1 MCISGKSSCFP
12 SHKLYYSSSEIL
24 PETAQLCSVCSS
36 LFVDVSAQ
44 WPCGSH
50 RIVTEHKIFTNCGAV
65 WQSRFL
71 VWHEGAIAI
80 AHVYNVPQRI
90 FRKLYWKIHTMQS
103 CTHTHTAHTTATI
116 PNLTEFMHCK
126 SCHMRGHRVKESF
139 NPTQQQFARAN
150 YYLKVSSL
158 AVLHE
163 HKRQKTLELGAF
175 VKSHLWIGE
184 TAIDSVSFVSFL
196 NLTLFAIKLLFNWSS
211 NYPWIYWRFNQKSI
225 VIFAVPT
232 RAHSLIQPP
241 HKEKSIQMK
250 ILNTTTAKTKKN
262 INVQSHGKSCKCY
275 NSLFPYPRP
284 PQTRST
290 VDHSSRCAQI
300 TVRLMWSMQTDASWQ
315 KKKSATIKAATY
327 TTAWYCIHHVCE
339 SWKWEQFTYTHSRM
353 VFHFAL

>member
-1 MCISGKSSCFP
+1 MCISGKSSCLP

-90 FRKLYWKIHTMQS
+90 FRKLYWKIHIMQS
-103 CTHTHTAHTTATI
+103 CTHTHSTHNRDNSKLNRVYA
-116 PNLTEFMHCK
+116 LQEL
-126 SCHMRGHRVKESF
+126 HMRGHRVKESF

-184 TAIDSVSFVSFL
+184 TANDSVSFVSFL
-196 NLTLFAIKLLFNWSS
+196 NLA
-211 NYPWIYWRFNQKSI
+211 R
-225 VIFAVPT
+225 
-232 RAHSLIQPP
+232 
-241 HKEKSIQMK
+241 
-250 ILNTTTAKTKKN
+250 
-262 INVQSHGKSCKCY
+262 
-275 NSLFPYPRP
+275 
-284 PQTRST
+284 
-290 VDHSSRCAQI
+290 
-300 TVRLMWSMQTDASWQ
+300 
-315 KKKSATIKAATY
+315 
-327 TTAWYCIHHVCE
+327 
-339 SWKWEQFTYTHSRM
+339 
-353 VFHFAL
+353 